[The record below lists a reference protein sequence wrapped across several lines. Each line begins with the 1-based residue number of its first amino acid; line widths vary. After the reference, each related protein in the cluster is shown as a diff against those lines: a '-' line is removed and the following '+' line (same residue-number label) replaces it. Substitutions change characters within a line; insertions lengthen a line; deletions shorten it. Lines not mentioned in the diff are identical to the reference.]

1 MNPIYRLNDPS
12 NVFSPA
18 LLFYR
23 DLIRRNIARAIEIAG
38 SPDRLRP
45 HAKTHKTREITRMLL
60 AAGVTKHKC
69 ATIAEAEMLASTEAP
84 DVLIAFQMVGPNCQ
98 RVARLA
104 AKFPRTRFGV
114 TVDHPL
120 PLKELAAAVSSAG
133 QSIDVYMDINCG
145 MNRTGIAPGTD
156 ARDLYGQIAAS
167 PGLRP
172 AGFHVYDG
180 HNTQESLDER
190 TKAVKALLEPV
201 LALRDE
207 LQRSGVPVPGMIMG
221 GTPTFSIHAK
231 LNFPGVECSPG
242 TLALHDHNYVS
253 RYPELDITPAAILL
267 TRIIS
272 KPTADRL
279 TLDLGSKS
287 VSPDQPAGKRCVLL
301 NVSNYEPIL
310 QSEEHLVI
318 RTPDAASFNPGD
330 VIYAMPAHV
339 CTTVALHRQ
348 ALVVDRGQVVERWNI
363 VGRDR
368 ELTI

>member
-12 NVFSPA
+12 AIPSPS

-23 DLIRRNIARAIEIAG
+23 ELIRRNINRAIEIAG

-45 HAKTHKTREITRMLL
+45 HAKTHKTREIARMLI
-60 AAGVTKHKC
+60 AAGINKHKC
-69 ATIAEAEMLASTEAP
+69 ATIAEAEMLATSEAP
-84 DVLIAFQMVGPNCQ
+84 DVLIAYQMVGPNCV

-114 TVDHPL
+114 IVDHPL
-120 PLKELAAAVSSAG
+120 SLKELSSAVAAAG
-133 QSIDVYMDINCG
+133 QTIDVYMDINCG
-145 MNRTGIAPGTD
+145 MNRTGIAPGPD
-156 ARDLYGQIAAS
+156 ARDLYREIATSA
-167 PGLRP
+167 GLRA

-190 TKAVKALLEPV
+190 TKAVQSLLESV
-201 LALRDE
+201 LALRNE
-207 LQRSGVPVPGMIMG
+207 LERSGVPVPKMIMG

-231 LNFPGVECSPG
+231 LTFPGVECSPG

-267 TRIIS
+267 TRVIS
-272 KPTADRL
+272 KPSADRL

-287 VSPDQPAGKRCVLL
+287 VSPDQPAGKRCTIL
-301 NVSNYEPIL
+301 NVRDYEPIL

-318 RTPDAASFNPGD
+318 RTPDAASFKPGD
-330 VIYAMPAHV
+330 VVYAMPAHV
-339 CTTVALHRQ
+339 CTTVALHKQ
-348 ALVVDRGQVVERWNI
+348 ALVVERGQVVDRWNI